1 MFSTLAPARK
11 GLALQTGRARTQGG
25 GLAAALAAPHTLW
38 GASRMACAVAGPR
51 AAGPSSKK
59 IVVPAAAAPVLA
71 ASVRGF
77 APDKGTG
84 SVAIRLLWIAS
95 GPPKQVHL
103 DLL

>member
-11 GLALQTGRARTQGG
+11 DLALQTDSARMQDGELT
-25 GLAAALAAPHTLW
+25 AALAAPHTLW
-38 GASRMACAVAGPR
+38 DASRMACAVAGPR

-71 ASVRGF
+71 ASVREF
-77 APDKGTG
+77 ASDKSTG

-95 GPPKQVHL
+95 DPFKQVHL